1 MAAKVVANIMPY
13 LVTIGLTYGMT
24 VVNWTLFA
32 WFLEAV
38 GVLEFPWLWAIID
51 PNAGTDNTLADQ
63 WVELNTSWV
72 GIAIDTVAKS
82 QGQDVA
88 DFDLK
93 DGKNMQ
99 NVKFV
104 SYPLLH
110 SNMMPSLLI
119 GQVTGPLT
127 ILLTTLFAG
136 DIYKDEAGN
145 AKEGWP
151 EIIARTVQF

>member
-82 QGQDVA
+82 
-88 DFDLK
+88 
-93 DGKNMQ
+93 
-99 NVKFV
+99 
-104 SYPLLH
+104 
-110 SNMMPSLLI
+110 
-119 GQVTGPLT
+119 
-127 ILLTTLFAG
+127 
-136 DIYKDEAGN
+136 
-145 AKEGWP
+145 
-151 EIIARTVQF
+151 